1 MMVSVRCLHIK
12 HSGKNLIIRTDM
24 SGSTWR
30 QSTNEEIRGFYEN
43 EFREY
48 IDQIPWWIQPH
59 TVKQFAVALNGNH
72 PSISDAR
79 PDKDFLRRD
88 TRADDGERVFIEDW
102 EQVVSFFEQPATS
115 DPMAIGTERSR
126 GLKQPTSENGLSE
139 PVTKAS
145 YYGLDNWEEFW
156 VLAFDIDAKD
166 VYKNVISDEE
176 TSYDDVS
183 KETVRETG
191 VVNKDPTPSTVEV
204 NGEEKVTEYL
214 YRYEDI
220 RNAVNYAFNLK
231 EWLMDTVGFSE
242 VRVYYSGQGAHVYAF
257 KDDPYYKFTHQTRRF
272 LTVYVKEK
280 LNIPIDDAVTWDSNR
295 VMRLPYSLHT
305 DVNRVVTEV
314 ESPGFDF
321 QSDAVPKVT
330 RGE

>member
-1 MMVSVRCLHIK
+1 MA
-12 HSGKNLIIRTDM
+12 
-24 SGSTWR
+24 GSTWR
-30 QSTNEEIRGFYEN
+30 QSTNKEIRDFYET

-48 IDQIPWWIQPH
+48 IDKIPWWIQPH
-59 TVKQFAVALNGNH
+59 TVKQFAVALNGDH

-79 PDKDFLRRD
+79 PDKNFLRRD
-88 TRADDGERVFIEDW
+88 TRANDGERVFIDDW

-115 DPMAIGTERSR
+115 DPMAIGTERSK
-126 GLKQPTSENGLSE
+126 GLKKPTSENGLSE

-145 YYGLDNWEEFW
+145 YYGLDNWEQFW

-166 VYKNVISDEE
+166 VYKNVISDED

-191 VVNKDPTPSTVEV
+191 VVDKEPVPSAIEV
-204 NGEEKVTEYL
+204 NGEEQVTEYL

-220 RNAVNYAFNLK
+220 RNALNYAFNLK
-231 EWLMDTVGFSE
+231 EWLMDTVGFDE

-272 LTVYVKEK
+272 LTVYIKDK

-295 VMRLPYSLHT
+295 VMRLPCSLHS
-305 DVNRVVTEV
+305 DVNRVVTEI
-314 ESPGFDF
+314 ESPDFDF
-321 QSDAVPKVT
+321 RNDAVPNITGGK
-330 RGE
+330 